1 MVGNIRPYASA
12 YKPFATKCKVFVHN
26 TVYGYVVSN
35 VVCYLYK
42 VSYGSSDDLNGRAS
56 TSALTQHQKFQKAK
70 TVTDKLPSL
79 ASEVGMR
86 QYMKRI
92 YTLQKVYDAWARGG
106 NVIVLDEEN
115 DEQFSKDDL
124 CK

>member
-1 MVGNIRPYASA
+1 MQVFTNHSPQSA
-12 YKPFATKCKVFVHN
+12 KFFVHN

-35 VVCYLYK
+35 VVCYLHK
-42 VSYGSSDDLNGRAS
+42 VSYGSSDDLSGRAS
-56 TSALTQHQKFQKAK
+56 TNALMQHQKFQKAK
-70 TVTDKLPSL
+70 KVTDKLPSL

-86 QYMKRI
+86 QFMKLM
-92 YTLQKVYDAWARGG
+92 YTLQKVYDAWAH
-106 NVIVLDEEN
+106 VIVLDEEN